1 MRNCHNVVKIEY
13 KGQKHIQGTAF
24 ILPTSNA
31 ECMFLIT
38 AHHIFD
44 YADEIHT
51 DLITV
56 TGQDK
61 ELIIFDY
68 DSDYYTDKS
77 LDVCIIRIKYN
88 DSFICPII
96 SSPFETEKT
105 IMIGFPSVLANST
118 KTYHSLNCS
127 VDEIRDDRIFAKIE
141 DDISN
146 YMNEEHKLIEG
157 FSGCP
162 FVRYNDNETIY
173 YLGMENKTTAEDA
186 SFKLVEGVPGI
197 HLARIIYDYFF
208 KESEIDISDLF
219 MIQDTNDHYIATSE
233 EDCVDAFRTALRISK
248 DNILRVDDVIG
259 DGYVIERNDIIKNIS
274 LCDSQFISIYG
285 EAGYGKSAIAKKIV
299 KDKKICFI
307 CKSRT
312 ICFCGIVK

>member
-1 MRNCHNVVKIEY
+1 MRKCQNVVKIEY
-13 KGQKHIQGTAF
+13 KGQKHIQGSAF

-44 YADEIHT
+44 YADKIHT

-61 ELIIFDY
+61 ELLIFDY

-77 LDVCIIRIKYN
+77 LDVCIIRMKYN
-88 DSFICPII
+88 DSFNCPII

-173 YLGMENKTTAEDA
+173 YLGMENKTSAEDA

-197 HLARIIYDYFF
+197 HLARIICDYFF

-219 MIQDTNDHYIATSE
+219 VIQDTNDHYIATSE

-259 DGYVIERNDIIKNIS
+259 DGYVIERNGIIENIS

-285 EAGYGKSAIAKKIV
+285 EAGYGKSAIAKRIV
-299 KDKKICFI
+299 KAL
-307 CKSRT
+307 ST
-312 ICFCGIVK
+312 T